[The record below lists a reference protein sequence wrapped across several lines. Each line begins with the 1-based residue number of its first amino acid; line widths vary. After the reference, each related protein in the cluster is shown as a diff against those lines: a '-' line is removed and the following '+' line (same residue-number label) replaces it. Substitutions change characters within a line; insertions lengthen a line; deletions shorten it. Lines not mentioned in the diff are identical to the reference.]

1 MPGQTAA
8 TQEPQSTTTKEEDA
22 TMAPEIEG
30 LQEADQDLELS
41 SSETSSETD
50 TKAKKKRDPSPK
62 MSHRQQEQML
72 KTIAKLKVKLSK
84 NVEAMEAMKK
94 MVKSREEKLKLRII
108 ELKNK
113 KHKRRS
119 PGVKICK
126 VEHVWIKALR
136 RVADEDKTA
145 FTIYPKGSQNYQRA
159 VKYKH
164 QILAEC
170 EDAKMTTSDS
180 TPSPSTQT
188 ISVGATQ

>member
-30 LQEADQDLELS
+30 LKEADQDLELS
-41 SSETSSETD
+41 SSETE
-50 TKAKKKRDPSPK
+50 TKAKKKRDPSTK
-62 MSHRQQEQML
+62 MSQRQQEQML
-72 KTIAKLKVKLSK
+72 KTIAKLKVKLAK
-84 NVEAMEAMKK
+84 NIEAMEAMKK

-145 FTIYPKGSQNYQRA
+145 FTIYPKGSENYKRA
-159 VKYKH
+159 VEFKH